1 MALMYRGKKTTVAG
15 LASMITGSA
24 VFAWFYMN
32 PLVLGELG
40 TIDALLLG
48 VPASFVAFII
58 GNRFGKD
65 INANNPKLQA

>member
-1 MALMYRGKKTTVAG
+1 
-15 LASMITGSA
+15 
-24 VFAWFYMN
+24 MN

-40 TIDALLLG
+40 AIDALLLG

-65 INANNPKLQA
+65 INANNPKIQA